1 MKPGDLRFASSLV
14 RTMAYEAREMN
25 RAAIEII
32 RGCPIILIHVV
43 RGADGELTALW
54 EVLTCTGKMYM
65 TTHEISNYTSEGVRA

>member
-1 MKPGDLRFASSLV
+1 MSPGDLRFASSLV

-43 RGADGELTALW
+43 RGGEQRDAALW

-65 TTHEISNYTSEGVRA
+65 TTHEISFYTSEGA